1 MNSTLHPVEVHE
13 LNNVLLKYWR
23 YYNYLQ
29 VNYKAVTAHVNNHID
44 ELDDGEPITQLVGGL
59 LRFTHDNEGL
69 IPGGSNCELCAV
81 NNHVCDNCVIA
92 RLTHEDRCAGIGY
105 RDNVVFAESV
115 DEHLKGIAKLINTV
129 RGLIKADF
137 RVLPITLITDKHRE
151 QIESL
156 LCNYEDCDS
165 YQRVLNHIFWSN
177 SGWQYDKSRMIDAKK
192 DIHELWH
199 DRIGDYSPD
208 KLWVKAL
215 LGIIQGDLHE

>member
-29 VNYKAVTAHVNNHID
+29 VNYKTVTAYVNQHID
-44 ELDDGEPITQLVGGL
+44 EFDEGKPIVMIVGDLLVE
-59 LRFTHDNEGL
+59 RDNEA
-69 IPGGSNCELCAV
+69 IMPGGHNCDLCKV
-81 NNHVCDNCVIA
+81 NGHVCDNCVIA
-92 RLTHEDRCAGIGY
+92 RLTHEDRCEGIGY
-105 RDNVVFAESV
+105 RDNVVHAESV

-137 RVLPITLITDKHRE
+137 RALPITLITDKHRE

-156 LCNYEDCDS
+156 LCNYEDYDS

-177 SGWQYDKSRMIDAKK
+177 SGWQYDKPRMIDAKK

>member
-1 MNSTLHPVEVHE
+1 MKSTLHPVEVHE

-29 VNYKAVTAHVNNHID
+29 VNYKAVTAYVNNHA
-44 ELDDGEPITQLVGGL
+44 DDLEEGEPITQIIGRL
-59 LRFTHDNEGL
+59 LRAHGLERL
-69 IPGGSNCELCAV
+69 IPGGANCELCSV
-81 NNHVCDNCVIA
+81 NRCMCDNCVIA
-92 RLTHEDRCAGIGY
+92 RLTHEDGCEGLNYRNGI
-105 RDNVVFAESV
+105 VFVESV
-115 DEHLKGIAKLINTV
+115 DEHLKGVENLINIV

-137 RVLPITLITDKHRE
+137 KILPVTLITAKHRE

-156 LCNYEDCDS
+156 LRNYEDHDS

-177 SGWQYDKSRMIDAKK
+177 SGWQYDKPRMIDAKK

>member
-29 VNYKAVTAHVNNHID
+29 VNHKAVTAYVKKRRD
-44 ELDDGEPITQLVGGL
+44 EYGDDEHITQIISRL
-59 LRFTHDNEGL
+59 LIIERGNDWL
-69 IPGGSNCELCAV
+69 LPGGRNCELCIV
-81 NNHVCDNCVIA
+81 NKHMCDNCVLA
-92 RLTHEDRCAGIGY
+92 RLTHKDDCEGIHY
-105 RDNVVFAESV
+105 KENVVYTESLNK
-115 DEHLKGIAKLINTV
+115 HIKGVAKLINTV

-137 RVLPITLITDKHRE
+137 KALPVTLITDKHRE
-151 QIESL
+151 RIESL

-177 SGWQYDKSRMIDAKK
+177 SGWQYDKPRMIDAKK

-208 KLWVKAL
+208 KVWVKAL

>member
-29 VNYKAVTAHVNNHID
+29 VNYKAVATYVNKHAD
-44 ELDDGEPITQLVGGL
+44 ELEDGQLTVITLVLNFMKQRDDTV
-59 LRFTHDNEGL
+59 F
-69 IPGGSNCELCAV
+69 IPGGVNCELCKV
-81 NNHVCDNCVIA
+81 NKHVCDNCVIA
-92 RLTHEDRCAGIGY
+92 RLTHEDDCDGLKDYHNMVWA
-105 RDNVVFAESV
+105 DTL
-115 DEHLKGIAKLINTV
+115 DEHIERVAKLIDNV
-129 RGLIKADF
+129 RKLIKADF
-137 RVLPITLITDKHRE
+137 KRLPVTLLTRDHRA

-156 LCNYEDCDS
+156 LRNYEDHDS

-177 SGWQYDKSRMIDAKK
+177 SGWQYDKPRMIDAKK

-215 LGIIQGDLHE
+215 LGIMQGDLHE

>member
-29 VNYKAVTAHVNNHID
+29 VNYKAITAYVNQRSD
-44 ELDDGEPITQLVGGL
+44 ELDDGEPITKLIGGELAARDNLSLV
-59 LRFTHDNEGL
+59 
-69 IPGGSNCELCAV
+69 PGGRNCDLCKV
-81 NNHVCDNCVIA
+81 NGHVCDNCVIA
-92 RLTHEDRCAGIGY
+92 RLTHEDDCEGIGY
-105 RDNVVFAESV
+105 RDNVVFAGSV
-115 DEHLKGIAKLINTV
+115 DEHLKGIANLISTV

-177 SGWQYDKSRMIDAKK
+177 SGWQYDKPRMIDAKK

-208 KLWVKAL
+208 KLWVKVL